1 MNDNDRQIELDENGI
16 ALLHYSLSMMLYRK
30 LADGLIDGILNDKY
44 SDIDLEAIKR
54 SVEDFAKESV
64 GELGDLHGL
73 PHELE
78 ANLSWTQLSMIGEFF
93 RTAQQRRG

>member
-1 MNDNDRQIELDENGI
+1 MNDNSEQFELNDDGI

-30 LADGLIDGILNDKY
+30 LADGLIEGILNDKS

-54 SVEDFAKESV
+54 DVENFAKESV
-64 GELGDLHGL
+64 GELGDMHGL

-78 ANLSWTQLSMIGEFF
+78 ANLSWTQLCMIGEFF
-93 RTAQQRRG
+93 RTAQNRT